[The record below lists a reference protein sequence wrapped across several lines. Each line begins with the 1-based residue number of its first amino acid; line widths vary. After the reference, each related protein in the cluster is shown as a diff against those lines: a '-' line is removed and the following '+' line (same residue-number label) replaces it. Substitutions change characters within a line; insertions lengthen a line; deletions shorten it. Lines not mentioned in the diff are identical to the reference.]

1 MQILLMG
8 DSIGN
13 AVFHC
18 LNNQGAGATF
28 VGESGATF
36 EKVQSLFYKR
46 HFHKRCEQGLV
57 LLVIFCGHNDAG
69 HALQM
74 EVGAFIDG
82 LRKSSNNNKFL
93 HIYLVPPVA
102 WSEDGQRP
110 NSAVVD
116 MMQSYTSWMKHV
128 SKTNVVP
135 LEDVDDRITIEPRG
149 LYVAG
154 ADLFNKSGKHFVDEV
169 NWKLARHV
177 KSIADAALGEFQRDT
192 EAALKAKA
200 EAEMKTALA
209 EAEAKMQAA
218 LAEAEAEKEE
228 MKTALAEAALAKA
241 KAEAKI
247 AEAEATLAEAGDER
261 GDAGEVVVATAGT
274 KRPLEDAIDAFN
286 DADEDVKRLCK
297 ELEEAKKELAIAQ
310 QVVGEFREEA
320 REVLATT
327 DDVATPWSEE

>member
-192 EAALKAKA
+192 
-200 EAEMKTALA
+200 
-209 EAEAKMQAA
+209 
-218 LAEAEAEKEE
+218 
-228 MKTALAEAALAKA
+228 
-241 KAEAKI
+241 
-247 AEAEATLAEAGDER
+247 
-261 GDAGEVVVATAGT
+261 
-274 KRPLEDAIDAFN
+274 
-286 DADEDVKRLCK
+286 
-297 ELEEAKKELAIAQ
+297 
-310 QVVGEFREEA
+310 
-320 REVLATT
+320 
-327 DDVATPWSEE
+327 

>member
-1 MQILLMG
+1 
-8 DSIGN
+8 
-13 AVFHC
+13 
-18 LNNQGAGATF
+18 
-28 VGESGATF
+28 
-36 EKVQSLFYKR
+36 
-46 HFHKRCEQGLV
+46 
-57 LLVIFCGHNDAG
+57 
-69 HALQM
+69 
-74 EVGAFIDG
+74 
-82 LRKSSNNNKFL
+82 
-93 HIYLVPPVA
+93 
-102 WSEDGQRP
+102 
-110 NSAVVD
+110 
-116 MMQSYTSWMKHV
+116 
-128 SKTNVVP
+128 
-135 LEDVDDRITIEPRG
+135 
-149 LYVAG
+149 
-154 ADLFNKSGKHFVDEV
+154 
-169 NWKLARHV
+169 
-177 KSIADAALGEFQRDT
+177 
-192 EAALKAKA
+192 
-200 EAEMKTALA
+200 MKTALA